1 VLTFGPLQVT
11 GEQSRKPTEYDLHD
25 MVKRDT
31 ANANAPA
38 AAWCEVFWCGVPVG
52 RFERVDWV
60 VLDKAE
66 PPYSTYWFISTS
78 RQTQIASRDK
88 DTVLQRVTQILQ
100 ELMPPPGV
108 LHS

>member
-25 MVKRDT
+25 MLRRDT
-31 ANANAPA
+31 PNANAPA
-38 AAWCEVFWCGVPVG
+38 AAWCEVFWCGKPVG
-52 RFERVDWV
+52 VVERIDW
-60 VLDKAE
+60 LTTDNSE

-88 DTVLQRVTQILQ
+88 ETVLRRVTQILQ
-100 ELMPPPGV
+100 ELMPPPDV